1 MNRLSREA
9 LLEVPCEVAYAVV
22 VDVLQYPD
30 FLPGC
35 GAVQIIEET
44 KSGLVAQVEV
54 QGAGFKETFITA
66 NRHVPNEAVSM
77 SLKQGPF
84 ERLEGQWVFTPLGE
98 VGCRVDLTIEYS
110 ARGLLTNLLARLA
123 GNMANKMVD
132 AFSQRILQQADKLS
146 PLRD

>member
-44 KSGLVAQVEV
+44 KSGLL
-54 QGAGFKETFITA
+54 
-66 NRHVPNEAVSM
+66 RR
-77 SLKQGPF
+77 LKSRARASKK
-84 ERLEGQWVFTPLGE
+84 RLLRPIGMCLMRPCL
-98 VGCRVDLTIEYS
+98 CLLS
-110 ARGLLTNLLARLA
+110 KGLLS
-123 GNMANKMVD
+123 V
-132 AFSQRILQQADKLS
+132 
-146 PLRD
+146 